1 MVVNTIT
8 QRFLISLKG
17 NLLFPIQLIKRNRSA
32 KFKNDPTNPQN
43 WQYNAEDD
51 YYIDHLG
58 VRFSFYRY
66 SE

>member
-1 MVVNTIT
+1 Y
-8 QRFLISLKG
+8 QKE
-17 NLLFPIQLIKRNRSA
+17 QKH
-32 KFKNDPTNPQN
+32 KFKNDPTKSQN

-66 SE
+66 SRRTDKYGFERDFKLYRADKHQLSE